1 MGTSS
6 SYGGNKDKKSLL
18 PADYGEN
25 NNQTVSWQSVKTG
38 LSKYINGNGG
48 NGIKGT
54 ARQYVK
60 AAGGTAALVTRS
72 ISGISGAV
80 NIGNMFSSI
89 KENGAIE
96 TFERFGIEYA
106 GKSVEE
112 ICSSLVNYIAPNSN
126 SKEDGVAREAA
137 TEAMAH
143 MYKFIEDNG
152 MEIEILD
159 SLPEKLMEETF
170 CSYIENY
177 IWGKI
182 LNDLEFCFEK
192 NSNDPQKT
200 MMMEQELKL
209 YISNTVS
216 VAFNS
221 PEMKEKILGNQSIE
235 NSVKVLYKDCYEE
248 MEAYKDD
255 FNM

>member
-6 SYGGNKDKKSLL
+6 SYGGNKDKKNLL
-18 PADYGEN
+18 PEDYDEN
-25 NNQTVSWQSVKTG
+25 SNQQISWQSVKTG
-38 LSKYINGNGG
+38 LSKYINGSGG

-60 AAGGTAALVTRS
+60 AAGGAASLTARS
-72 ISGISGAV
+72 TSGISGAV

-89 KENGAIE
+89 RENGVIE
-96 TFERFGIEYA
+96 TFERFGIEYT

-112 ICSSLVNYIAPNSN
+112 ICSSLINYIAPDSN

-137 TEAMAH
+137 TEAMTH
-143 MYKFIEDNG
+143 LYQYIDNND
-152 MEIEILD
+152 MEIETLD
-159 SLPEKLMEETF
+159 SMPEELIEETF
-170 CSYIENY
+170 CCYIENY

-200 MMMEQELKL
+200 VMMEQELKL

-221 PEMKEKILGNQSIE
+221 PEIKEKIFGNQSIE
-235 NSVKVLYKDCYEE
+235 NGVKVLYKDCYEE
-248 MEAYKDD
+248 MEAYKND
-255 FNM
+255 FSM